1 MQFDLTA
8 WIASSLT
15 LGLRIVP
22 VLAFAPPFTLVR
34 MPAQFRA
41 LFGLGLSA
49 ALVSANPSVALL
61 HDVSPAVLIPAAIR
75 ELALGTLFLAIF
87 QALFGALYVA
97 GRTIDVQAG
106 FGLALLI
113 DPTSKNQVPLV
124 GSLFVYATAAL
135 FFAIDGHIA
144 LLRLI
149 AASLETVPLGSWQM
163 PDSLERLTALILASS
178 SIALGF
184 AGAAIA
190 TMFMIDLGI
199 ALLSRTVPQMNVLV
213 FGLQV
218 KTLALLLVLPGVFG
232 LGGALLV
239 RMLALGIDALPGM
252 I

>member
-1 MQFDLTA
+1 MGSALTE
-8 WIASSLT
+8 WIASSLL
-15 LGLRIVP
+15 LGLRIIP

-49 ALVSANPSVALL
+49 SLVTASPAVSVL
-61 HDVSPAVLIPAAIR
+61 HDVSLPTLLPAAIR
-75 ELALGTLFLAIF
+75 ELALGALFLVVF
-87 QALFGALYVA
+87 QVLFGALYVA

-124 GSLFVYATAAL
+124 GSLFAYATAAL
-135 FFAIDGHIA
+135 FFAIDGHVA

-149 AASLETVPLGSWQM
+149 SASLDTVPLGSWQM
-163 PDSLERLTALILASS
+163 PNSLERLMALIAGTS
-178 SIALGF
+178 SIAIGF

-190 TMFMIDLGI
+190 TLFMIDLGI

-218 KTLALLLVLPGVFG
+218 KTLALLLVLPAVFG

-239 RMLALGIDALPGM
+239 RMLAMGVDALPSM